1 MWCVP
6 KLNTEYIQRMEHL
19 CDLYVLPYDPN
30 EPVIC
35 FDEKPKQLIADSRSP
50 LPAKEGCLAKI
61 DYEYKRNGKRNI
73 FVAVEPLAGFR
84 DIAVTKRRTAQ
95 DFANQIKQIIELPNY
110 QNAKTIHFVL
120 DNLNT
125 HSEKSFV
132 QTFGKEK
139 TKIIMSKIKF
149 HYTPKHASWL
159 NMAEMEIGILD
170 RESIGRRIGTE
181 EILMKYVGIYQQT
194 RNTQKAKITWKFT
207 KEKAQKKFKYKSSN
221 LI

>member
-6 KLNTEYIQRMEHL
+6 KLDAEYIQRMEHL
-19 CDLYVLPYDPN
+19 CDLYARPYNPE
-30 EPVIC
+30 EPVVC
-35 FDEKPKQLIADSRSP
+35 FDEKPKQLIADSRLP

-95 DFANQIKQIIELPNY
+95 DFARRIKQIIGLSNY

-125 HSEKSFV
+125 HFEKSFT
-132 QTFGKEK
+132 QTFTKKE
-139 TKIIMSKIKF
+139 TKVIMSKIKF

-170 RESIGRRIGTE
+170 RESIGGRIDNE
-181 EILMKYVGIYQQT
+181 EKLVKYINIYRQA
-194 RNTQKAKITWKFT
+194 RNAQKARITWKFT
-207 KEKAQKKFKYKSSN
+207 KEKAQEKFKYN
-221 LI
+221 MQN